1 MQVFATS
8 HQEIDETARI
18 VALKCYGFVQPI
30 ALGDTA
36 NLPNL
41 KTNRIWIKRLIIF
54 KLKNYYSL

>member
-18 VALKCYGFVQPI
+18 VALKCYGFVAP
-30 ALGDTA
+30 GKTA

-41 KTNRIWIKRLIIF
+41 KTDRIWVKRLIIF
-54 KLKNYYSL
+54 KLENLLQVRP